1 LHIDCPS
8 IALLQQ
14 EWLEQQQAALFHD
27 VQMERQEQA
36 AKFEAF
42 LRDEEQRTAQ
52 QLQEEQRR
60 EARHEL
66 LMQQEAQQ
74 RQEERQ
80 EEQRLQEQRFREEQ
94 RQEQRQEEQRLQ
106 EQRFREE
113 QHRQRLEDEAAD
125 QRRDEAEL
133 WRKQQLQVVAWNRED
148 DAKRQRLLDFCT
160 SAAASSSMEQTG
172 IGTPSHHTKENRQ
185 GHVFMRCKDSDYILY
200 II

>member
-74 RQEERQ
+74 RQEE
-80 EEQRLQEQRFREEQ
+80 
-94 RQEQRQEEQRLQ
+94 RQEEQRLQ

-185 GHVFMRCKDSDYILY
+185 GHVFMRCKDLDYILY